1 MARKL
6 RLQYPGGIYH
16 VLNHGDR
23 RKAIFCDEEDS
34 PIKLIQFGLRYSDFL
49 SPRCR
54 AVAAG
59 RISAFRGSASD
70 LQVQSTSL
78 PSLLL

>member
-23 RKAIFCDEEDS
+23 RKAIFCDEEES
-34 PIKLIQFGLRYSDFL
+34 PIKLIHFGLRYSDFL
-49 SPRCR
+49 SPRSR

-59 RISAFRGSASD
+59 RISWLGIGFASPVHFVAFCKS
-70 LQVQSTSL
+70 
-78 PSLLL
+78 